1 MIYAIVTCRLTNNN
15 SLAVICIHLFL
26 LCAPAPLDDSQT
38 LVQSM
43 HNKTCWRHC
52 SLRGRRPIANTLR
65 CTYFHLYTM
74 VILDIAYRTTR
85 WYFISSCHIM
95 RWCRSCSYVSLGWGS
110 RSVSWWW
117 CSKHLIWRWWTAVI
131 QVRSC
136 SHRIDEIW
144 SRSPAPSRPIW
155 CRSVPPIR
163 RFWIWWVIIWKISYN
178 EQIEQIHVHVRLLVF
193 VC

>member
-1 MIYAIVTCRLTNNN
+1 MKLLTCRLTNNN
-15 SLAVICIHLFL
+15 SLAVICIHLLL
-26 LCAPAPLDDSQT
+26 LCTPAPLDDSQA

-43 HNKTCWRHC
+43 HNKTCWQHR
-52 SLRGRRPIANTLR
+52 SLRGKRPIANTLR
-65 CTYFHLYTM
+65 CTYYHLYTM

-85 WYFISSCHIM
+85 WYSISSCHSM

-110 RSVSWWW
+110 RCVLWWW

-131 QVRSC
+131 HVRWC

-144 SRSPAPSRPIW
+144 SRSQAKSRPIW

-178 EQIEQIHVHVRLLVF
+178 EQIEQILVHVRLLVF
-193 VC
+193 V